1 MKNLKVFSM
10 AVSLLLFA
18 ASLGYAMDYVQAP
31 PLADVTKTPVS
42 PCGDSSDPIEYKL
55 ITWGGDIA
63 TIYANGNSRVTK
75 KGSIFDQQGLNI
87 KLVRED
93 DFKKQ
98 IEDFLSCK
106 SPVIRGTMGMINMA
120 LEALARDYRTEPKVI
135 YQLPWSVGGEPIV
148 VTSGISPA

>member
-42 PCGDSSDPIEYKL
+42 PCGDSSGPIEYKL

-75 KGSIFDQQGLNI
+75 KGSIFEKEGLNF
-87 KLVRED
+87 KLFRED

-98 IEDFLSCK
+98 VEMYMRGETPYL
-106 SPVIRGTMGMINMA
+106 RGTMGMINMA
-120 LEALARDYRTEPKVI
+120 VEVLNRDPRTKPVVV
-135 YQLPWSVGGEPIV
+135 YQMTESNGGDVLV
-148 VTSGISPA
+148 VRAFDD